1 MSAKDLK
8 EKILERWSG
17 LRIAEEAVMVDDL
30 SELLQINRESVKA
43 HNRTHLDNY
52 EDGDMGNIH
61 VGDVVNHEAP
71 TSMKKGAG
79 KGMIATMVLGAL
91 AGGGGLGYFA
101 PLLLGNG
108 SGASSVLSPEDS
120 DTRYILGLGKPD
132 KQEAKNEIP
141 KGERQDQRR

>member
-30 SELLQINRESVKA
+30 SELLQINRDSVKA

-71 TSMKKGAG
+71 TSLKKGVG
-79 KGMIATMVLGAL
+79 KGMLATMVLGAL
-91 AGGGGLGYFA
+91 AGGGGLGFFA
-101 PLLLGNG
+101 PLLLGSG
-108 SGASSVLSPEDS
+108 SGGGAVVSPEDL

-132 KQEAKNEIP
+132 KQGDEDEIP